1 MNKTSKIK
9 KIDSYSTIVFPT
21 LASIM
26 LILLGVYMSFGT
38 SWNLKNSD
46 LFIALVIIVPMTLI
60 FVAFLIISI
69 YLAKKN
75 HLIFTSNLNQKFNV
89 RKYLTI
95 SIIVGIAALFIPI
108 FTILIAN
115 AFRYGFSG
123 QSINWWDLVLYLML
137 IAAVCVPITGFL
149 IGYFYILYSISKKPA
164 NKKITSKMSL

>member
-69 YLAKKN
+69 YLAKK
-75 HLIFTSNLNQKFNV
+75 
-89 RKYLTI
+89 
-95 SIIVGIAALFIPI
+95 II
-108 FTILIAN
+108 
-115 AFRYGFSG
+115 
-123 QSINWWDLVLYLML
+123 
-137 IAAVCVPITGFL
+137 
-149 IGYFYILYSISKKPA
+149 
-164 NKKITSKMSL
+164 